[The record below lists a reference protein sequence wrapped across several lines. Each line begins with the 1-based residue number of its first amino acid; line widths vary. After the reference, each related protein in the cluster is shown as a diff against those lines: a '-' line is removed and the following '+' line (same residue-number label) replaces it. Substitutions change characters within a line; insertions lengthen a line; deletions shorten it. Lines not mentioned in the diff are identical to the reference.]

1 VRFDVPDPGSG
12 RPLADRLFGWG
23 RRGDKPATEPEGSP
37 VSRASDG
44 DKTLSTKAFGK
55 FLAALSNR
63 ESPVLLD
70 LGPIVGS
77 NVNFLGDRLGCKI
90 FVEDLYANLETELR
104 AGHDLAEY
112 FKKRFPQADESF
124 DGILCWDVLD
134 YLDKAS
140 AQIVAQQ
147 MTRLLKP
154 GGALL
159 GFFSTVPAPAPEYT
173 RFLVVDDTTLRHRSY
188 PASRGRQ
195 QVFVNRD
202 ITRMFEALTV
212 SDSFLLLTKMREMV
226 FRKPERKAP
235 APA

>member
-1 VRFDVPDPGSG
+1 MPEPGSG

-23 RRGDKPATEPEGSP
+23 RRSDKPADTESP
-37 VSRASDG
+37 SVGRVND
-44 DKTLSTKAFGK
+44 DKTLTTKAFGK
-55 FLAALSNR
+55 FLAALAPR

-70 LGPIVGS
+70 LGPIVGA

-104 AGHDLAEY
+104 AGHDLPEY
-112 FKKRFPQADESF
+112 FKKRFPQEDESF

-154 GGALL
+154 GGALY
-159 GFFSTVPAPAPEYT
+159 GFFSTVPTSALEYT
-173 RFLVVDDTTLRHRSY
+173 RFLVVDDTTLRHRAY
-188 PASRGRQ
+188 PALRGRQ

-202 ITRMFEALTV
+202 ITRMFESLTV
-212 SDSFLLLTKMREMV
+212 AESFLLLTKTREMV
-226 FRKPERKAP
+226 FRKPERKAASP
-235 APA
+235 A